1 MKVRAFILPVL
12 LATTL
17 ASTYFLPQTGATA
30 TSAIRMTLPSAI
42 GFWQLQTMP
51 PSEAEIGTL
60 AKDTKF
66 SKAICLCPRLGE
78 YSQEGLDIPDRVDL
92 SVVLSGHDLNN
103 SIHRP
108 ERCMPAQGHKL
119 LSSKDVPLNLAN
131 GRTITVRRLHSIQT
145 LTNPANRKLDRSY
158 HCVTYY
164 FFVGHNR
171 IEHDHLQR
179 TISDMSDRIVRGI
192 DQRWAYISA
201 SMWYGKIPWIEVPV
215 TEQEADSKLQ
225 SLLAQFAKIQINW
238 QQIPK

>member
-1 MKVRAFILPVL
+1 MKLRALILPVL
-12 LATTL
+12 LAATL
-17 ASTYFLPQTGATA
+17 GSTHFLPQTGAA
-30 TSAIRMTLPSAI
+30 VQSAINMTLPAAV
-42 GFWQLQTMP
+42 GAWQLQTFA

-78 YSQEGLDIPDRVDL
+78 YSQEGLDIPDRADL

-108 ERCMPAQGHKL
+108 ERCMPAQGHNI
-119 LSSKDVPLNLAN
+119 LSSRDVPLYLAN
-131 GRTITVRRLHSIQT
+131 GRTITLRRLRSIQT
-145 LTNPANRKLDRSY
+145 LTNPTNRKLDRQFD
-158 HCVTYY
+158 CVTYY

-192 DQRWAYISA
+192 DQRWAYVCV
-201 SMWYGKIPWIEVPV
+201 SMWFGKIPWIEVPV

-225 SLLAQFAKIQINW
+225 SLLAKFVQTQINW
-238 QQIPK
+238 QQIAK